1 MSEAA
6 PRPALQSLPEGIVNL
21 TDFEAHAQARMTPS
35 AWAYLNGGAADEQ
48 VLRANRAAWDAIKL
62 WPRVLRDLS
71 GGHTRCT
78 LLGRSWSTP
87 LMLAPIA
94 YQRLAHPDGEL
105 ASAYAAAAQGAGM
118 ILSAQASV
126 PMEAVARA
134 LREDPAGGGPLWFQL
149 YWRDDRGFMAELLQ
163 RVEAAG
169 FEALVLTVDAP
180 VHGARDRERRA
191 GFQLPEDVRAVN
203 LGGRKKPLE
212 LVPGQSAMFDGLM
225 PRAATWAEIDWL
237 RAHSRLPLLLKG
249 LAHPADAR
257 EAQRRGVA
265 GLVVSNHG
273 GAPSMRCRPR
283 PSCCPCCV
291 PRSAPGCPCWWMGAS
306 VAAPMCSRPCAWAP
320 MRCCWAGPMCMP
332 WPRLG
337 RSAWPRP
344 CVCCAMNSRLRW
356 RSPAAGKWPRPGRN
370 GCGHRASDAGPRQR
384 AHSRPSFGA
393 FLPSESLLNA
403 IGAQYHSLR

>member
-21 TDFEAHAQARMTPS
+21 ADFEAHAQARMTPS

-48 VLRANRAAWDAIKL
+48 VLRANRAAWDAVKL

-78 LLGRSWSTP
+78 LLGRSWPTP

-134 LREDPAGGGPLWFQL
+134 LREDPAGGCPLWFQL

-212 LVPGQSAMFDGLM
+212 LAPGQSAMFDGLM
-225 PRAATWAEIDWL
+225 PRAATWAEIAWM
-237 RAHSRLPLLLKG
+237 REHSRLPLLLKG
-249 LAHPADAR
+249 LVHPADAR

-273 GAPSMRCRPR
+273 GRTLDALPATAELLPMLRAAVGPELPLLVDGGIRRGTDVFKALCLGADAVLLGRPYVHALATAGALGVAQALRLLRDEFEIAMALAGCRE
-283 PSCCPCCV
+283 
-291 PRSAPGCPCWWMGAS
+291 
-306 VAAPMCSRPCAWAP
+306 VAE
-320 MRCCWAGPMCMP
+320 AGPQ
-332 WPRLG
+332 WLW
-337 RSAWPRP
+337 S
-344 CVCCAMNSRLRW
+344 SR
-356 RSPAAGKWPRPGRN
+356 
-370 GCGHRASDAGPRQR
+370 
-384 AHSRPSFGA
+384 
-393 FLPSESLLNA
+393 
-403 IGAQYHSLR
+403 I